1 MSIHRDRFGDLLSE
15 NAGMASGLN
24 VSELATQL
32 NISVP
37 AVSKMIRRL
46 EEKGYI
52 VRIPGTSDRRMIS
65 LGLTEYGQELIET
78 TIRHMSS
85 MTMEIVQ
92 QLGEEDSH
100 TLMNLLNHVFDIIDH
115 MLESEH
121 PDKEEIE

>member
-1 MSIHRDRFGDLLSE
+1 
-15 NAGMASGLN
+15 MASGLN

-92 QLGEEDSH
+92 QLGEEDSR
-100 TLMNLLNHVFDIIDH
+100 TLMHLLNHVFDIIDH